1 MTRTLP
7 FTGPVPARRA
17 ARERGFTLLEV
28 MFAFAI
34 MAVFTS
40 VMMGVEAS
48 CVRKA
53 EKALEYRDTAV
64 MADTVFRRVVYEG
77 NQHWPEGHSSTAD
90 ISYAEYI
97 GLKGVARDR
106 WSNYK
111 ILIHRKRGMIA
122 GSDPSGRLENLF
134 EGGAAGQPDTNTT
147 GTGTSTETTAS
158 GEQAWLVT
166 MEVFWGDDLVNPVHT
181 LRSILPLQPEE
192 EEEAPR

>member
-1 MTRTLP
+1 MA
-7 FTGPVPARRA
+7 GD
-17 ARERGFTLLEV
+17 RGFTLLEV
-28 MFAFAI
+28 MCAFGI
-34 MAVFTS
+34 LAVA
-40 VMMGVEAS
+40 MGVTIQIEVHA
-48 CVRKA
+48 VRNA

-97 GLKGVARDR
+97 GLKGIARDR

-111 ILIHRKRGMIA
+111 ILIHRKRGMVV
-122 GSDPSGRLENLF
+122 GTDPSGHLESLF
-134 EGGAAGQPDTNTT
+134 DGGAAGKPIPT
-147 GTGTSTETTAS
+147 GTGPTTPPTETSAA

-181 LRSILPLQPEE
+181 LRSILPLQPDEE
-192 EEEAPR
+192 EEPR